1 MLKEFL
7 RRFITASVSINAMLI
22 LLLLVSAC
30 APEHEQQKLDAY
42 FGNGLSRYNRALTN
56 VIVSDIFTPPVASR
70 IYAYPNIAAYEGIRF
85 MDSSKVS
92 LAGQLNGLQALPLP
106 DKNKEYYYP
115 LVSMVAFTNVGE
127 ALVFD
132 LEKVDAL
139 EKKILQEVQ
148 DIGMDS
154 EIYAN
159 SVAYGEELATAIL
172 AWATKDGYLQRTALP
187 RYSVSDEP
195 ARWRPTPP
203 DYMEA
208 IEPHWNTLRPFT
220 LSAADQFDPGLP
232 TVFDSDEKSQFYQ
245 EAMEVYDTVKKLDS
259 NQVEIAK
266 FWDCNPNI
274 STTKGHVMY
283 FQQQISP
290 GGHWIHIAA
299 QILEQENASPVKAAQ
314 TMAMTSIAVAD
325 GFISC
330 WDQKYKSTL
339 TRPETYINN
348 YIDPDWMPILQTPAF
363 PEHTS
368 GHSVASNA
376 AATVLTD
383 IFGDGY
389 QYTDATEVPYGL
401 PERSFK
407 SFFQA
412 SEEAAI
418 SRLYGGIHYRPA
430 IDLGIRQGKAV
441 GEHVLGKIK
450 FEKGDFAY
458 RE

>member
-1 MLKEFL
+1 MLKEIL
-7 RRFITASVSINAMLI
+7 RPFIKTTLSSSLLI
-22 LLLLVSAC
+22 LLAS
-30 APEHEQQKLDAY
+30 
-42 FGNGLSRYNRALTN
+42 LSKYNRALTD

-85 MDSSKVS
+85 MDSTKVS
-92 LAGQLNGLQALPLP
+92 LAGQLNGLKTLPLP
-106 DKNKEYYYP
+106 DKNKNYYFP
-115 LVSMVAFTNVGE
+115 LVSMIAFTNVGE

-132 LEKVDAL
+132 LEKVQAV
-139 EKKILQEVQ
+139 EKKVLQEVK
-148 DIGMDS
+148 DIGID
-154 EIYAN
+154 ETIYAN
-159 SVAYGEELATAIL
+159 SVTFGEELSKAIL
-172 AWATKDGYLQRTALP
+172 AWVAKDGYLRRTALA
-187 RYSVSDEP
+187 RYSVNDAPE
-195 ARWRPTPP
+195 RWRPTPP

-208 IEPHWNTLRPFT
+208 IEPHWNTIRPFT
-220 LSAADQFDPGLP
+220 LRSADQFDPGLP
-232 TVFDSDEKSQFYQ
+232 TSFDLDKKSQFYK
-245 EAMEVYDTVKKLDS
+245 EAIEVYETVKKLDS
-259 NQVEIAK
+259 NQIEIAK

-299 QILEQENASPVKAAQ
+299 QVLEQEKTKMVKAAE
-314 TMAMTSIAVAD
+314 TMALTSIAIAD

-330 WDQKYKSTL
+330 WDQKYKSKL

-376 AATVLTD
+376 AASVLTH
-383 IFGDGY
+383 IFGNDY
-389 QYTDATEVPYGL
+389 AFVDATEVPYGL
-401 PERSFK
+401 PERSFS
-407 SFFQA
+407 SFIQA

-430 IDLGIRQGKAV
+430 IELGVIQGKQV
-441 GEHVLGKIK
+441 GQHVLDKINLQAPSLVYK
-450 FEKGDFAY
+450 E
-458 RE
+458 